1 MFEEL
6 YNKLLTIA
14 NCVEIRFEQPPCIVH
29 VVLILTYLK
38 PTLGHVRPAPSFTS
52 RVVV

>member
-14 NCVEIRFEQPPCIVH
+14 NCDEIHFGQPPYIVH
-29 VVLILTYLK
+29 AELILTYLK
-38 PTLGHVRPAPSFTS
+38 PTLGHVDPAPPFTS